1 MVHTPGPHTPHRDT
15 SPSAYSLTPTRVAPH
30 PAWIAQAGPKARGL
44 TELPEDDLEGEV
56 EYLAF
61 RPSVG
66 DLAANVVLGATILWL
81 PLSFA
86 AIGRFTFVKYRL
98 TDRRLTVRSEPP
110 VGEQERTDV
119 AFEDVEEVLT
129 VGNLLWGDLLVKL
142 KNGDKVELRSI
153 DNFFEIKE
161 YIMKKA
167 EECRKDQVDKLS
179 GSGSSSAAAKE
190 PAKAKVKTSAP
201 SRAKGQGF

>member
-1 MVHTPGPHTPHRDT
+1 MGDLREARKAAKAEAAAA
-15 SPSAYSLTPTRVAPH
+15 SK
-30 PAWIAQAGPKARGL
+30 AGPKARGL
-44 TELPEDDLEGEV
+44 IELPEDDLEGEV

-119 AFEDVEEVLT
+119 P
-129 VGNLLWGDLLVKL
+129 
-142 KNGDKVELRSI
+142 LRTWRRCSQW
-153 DNFFEIKE
+153 
-161 YIMKKA
+161 A
-167 EECRKDQVDKLS
+167 TCC
-179 GSGSSSAAAKE
+179 GATCWSSSRTA
-190 PAKAKVKTSAP
+190 TRWSCG
-201 SRAKGQGF
+201 R